1 MKKIKEFMIE
11 LMDKAKECY
20 SKLFK
25 KCLTTKKIKT
35 TSKRNV
41 KSKKVS
47 KKS

>member
-1 MKKIKEFMIE
+1 MKRIKEFMIKM
-11 LMDKAKECY
+11 MDKAKKCY

-25 KCLTTKKIKT
+25 KCLTPEKK
-35 TSKRNV
+35 NV